1 VPWSSMAEALVRF
14 AGDDHNGETFILL
27 FVLLA
32 LAVLGVFG
40 RGVDDRTIEFDLRTQ
55 PRVRAV
61 ALLAFATLILGTSI
75 SFVAGSAFD
84 SRYASVMFPFFAL
97 LAAVGIIAAQARP
110 GDVVAYCPD
119 QIAPSASRL
128 LAGMPG
134 VTQRTFA
141 DRFGPTRVDWVDYV
155 DRIAAAN
162 PADFARLVLRRA
174 GPHTVWY
181 VEATGFNHVEG
192 KCEAVGAALMGA
204 RPHATRA
211 VNQDDSIAE
220 YMGLTIFRG

>member
-1 VPWSSMAEALVRF
+1 
-14 AGDDHNGETFILL
+14 
-27 FVLLA
+27 
-32 LAVLGVFG
+32 
-40 RGVDDRTIEFDLRTQ
+40 VDTRTIEFDLRTQ

-97 LAAVGIIAAQARP
+97 LAAVGISLFLDPRTRAGVLAVVAVLGLVGGIRNVTTNRTQAAAATTIIAAQARP

-220 YMGLTIFRG
+220 YMGLTIYRG